1 MSHTAD
7 VPLEAPTMI
16 RLASAAVM
24 TQLEN
29 DEFMETVVLPTPLS
43 EELFGRFRDK
53 WNYYNQHGA
62 QHVERLGPPDGQERV
77 DQGNLDMIRQ
87 VFRVWSDSTRLPLQK
102 LDLTGATI
110 DDQIFVDLLHAHAP
124 NITELDLTNVTGVTD
139 LANAYLYARSTN
151 FPTLTSIRM
160 TSMELVTGH
169 QPRRKNG
176 IATTEFRSLFML
188 GEEALAEARGPIERD
203 GIRSPLSPSS
213 MDIQEEEDMLIHE
226 QPVNPPL
233 ITARAPNVRRL
244 FLPRTPNKR
253 STIDEEEQN
262 THVILSK
269 ILSPLQKLEVLDLS
283 YWSKTDDMRCLM
295 PLSNTLTCLVLYE
308 VPDLYHAIPSICQ
321 MTELQVLDISQSNKD
336 TGTYPNPVTTLN
348 KIIVSLKKLTHL
360 DISSTN
366 LATQPSSHDNPAR
379 YRESVRTDICGLQSL
394 VKPLKYLGLF
404 NCESASHVRE
414 IPAEVVSGDANEDQ
428 VITSLK
434 MYKDRAGLLQNVLNE
449 SYQLYRFGNSN
460 PLTRHT
466 EALHL
471 VLEAMHR
478 HLADSTLQIA
488 GSASL
493 FYIIR
498 KVDMNRDTKR
508 RVVSALLS
516 GMEVH
521 MEEQVMVRNCCLSLC
536 QFEIP
541 QDILFDYSRL
551 AVLLVSVLQHHNA
564 DNLTQRIVVFLLNS
578 MACHVEGDQKVQVGS
593 YGAIEMILDQISRK
607 HTANI
612 CDDVMEVG
620 WSFLWNITDETPV
633 NCELFLNANG
643 LDLFQKCYE
652 AFKTERE
659 LVRNMMGLI
668 GNIAEVDALRSQL
681 MKDDYVNIFCALLTS
696 QEESIEISY
705 NSAGVLAHMVSDG
718 EEVWEKLTVCRQEV
732 MRKIVEATSTWKLAT
747 RRFINY
753 RSFRPILRLLPLY
766 HAYAS
771 QHWAV
776 WALANLTTTDGE
788 KWVLRIFFHSKKFF
802 INIFSRYCAYVRDE
816 GGVPLLQELVSNPI
830 TTQDIRHLANT
841 VLDNIRAVEM
851 KRINPNWRP
860 DAHPTTTSPV
870 FRPSYVSD
878 VEEEEEGEAM
888 EEEQQEDYINVDF
901 DDVAVPMEY

>member
-7 VPLEAPTMI
+7 IPLEAPTLMK
-16 RLASAAVM
+16 LASSSVQSQINNNAYM
-24 TQLEN
+24 EN
-29 DEFMETVVLPTPLS
+29 VILPVPLS
-43 EELFGRFRDK
+43 QELFARFRSN
-53 WNYYNQHGA
+53 WNIHSHLPIPEPA
-62 QHVERLGPPDGQERV
+62 LGPPTDEPRP
-77 DQGNLDMIRQ
+77 DQGNIDMIKQ
-87 VFRVWSDSTRLPLQK
+87 VFRVWSDANRLPLEK
-102 LDLTGATI
+102 LDLTGATV
-110 DDQIFVDLLHAHAP
+110 DDQSFVDLLHAHSKS
-124 NITELDLTNVTGVTD
+124 ITELDLTNVNGVTD
-139 LANAYLYARSTN
+139 LANAYLYARSTQ
-151 FPTLTSIRM
+151 FPLLTSIRM
-160 TSMELVTGH
+160 TSMDLIIGH

-176 IATTEFRSLFML
+176 TASTEFRHIFML
-188 GEEALAEARGPIERD
+188 GEDALAEARGQMERD
-203 GIRSPLSPSS
+203 GLRSPLSPSS
-213 MDIQEEEDMLIHE
+213 
-226 QPVNPPL
+226 QPSSNQSDQPIPDDLLVPCDSPVDPPL
-233 ITARAPNVRRL
+233 ITALAPNVRRL
-244 FLPRTPNKR
+244 FLPRSPGKR
-253 STIDEEEQN
+253 GTIDEEEQN
-262 THVILSK
+262 THVILTK
-269 ILSPLQKLEVLDLS
+269 ILSPLRKLEVLDLS
-283 YWSKTDDMRCLM
+283 YWSKTDDMRCLQ
-295 PLSNTLTCLVLYE
+295 PLSNTLTCLILYD
-308 VPDLYHAIPSICQ
+308 VPDLYHAVNNICH
-321 MTELQVLDISQSNKD
+321 MTELKILDLSQSNRD
-336 TGTYPNPVTTLN
+336 SGMYPHPVTTLN
-348 KIIVSLKKLTHL
+348 KFIVSLKKLTHL

-366 LATQPSSHDNPAR
+366 LATQPSSQDNPPR

-394 VKPLKYLGLF
+394 VQPLKYLGLF

-414 IPAEVVSGDANEDQ
+414 IPAELVSGDANEDQ

-434 MYKDRAGLLQNVLNE
+434 MYKERAGLLQNVLNE

-471 VLEAMHR
+471 VLEAMRR

-578 MACHVEGDQKVQVGS
+578 MACHVEGDQKIQVGS
-593 YGAIEMILDQISRK
+593 FGAIEMILDQISRK
-607 HTANI
+607 QSANV

-643 LDLFQKCYE
+643 LELFQKCYE
-652 AFKTERE
+652 SFKTERE

-668 GNIAEVDALRSQL
+668 GNIAEVDQLRQQL
-681 MKDDYVNIFCALLTS
+681 MKDDYVKIFCALLAS

-718 EEVWEKLTVCRQEV
+718 AEAWNTITVCRDEV
-732 MRKIVEATSTWKLAT
+732 MQKIVDATANWKLTT

-766 HAYAS
+766 RAYAS

-788 KWVLRIFFHSKKFF
+788 K
-802 INIFSRYCAYVRDE
+802 YCAYVRDE
-816 GGVPLLQELVSNPI
+816 GGVPLLEELVGNPE
-830 TTQDIRHLANT
+830 TTADIRSLANT
-841 VLDNIRAVEM
+841 VLDNIRAVEN
-851 KRINPNWRP
+851 KKNPKLST
-860 DAHPTTTSPV
+860 DATTTSPV
-870 FRPSYVSD
+870 FVPSYVSD
-878 VEEEEEGEAM
+878 VEEEDEEDEEMM
-888 EEEQQEDYINVDF
+888 EYVNVDF
-901 DDVAVPMEY
+901 DDVAIPMEY

>member
-1 MSHTAD
+1 MLNFPQTHI
-7 VPLEAPTMI
+7 I
-16 RLASAAVM
+16 RVHNHITL
-24 TQLEN
+24 N
-29 DEFMETVVLPTPLS
+29 
-43 EELFGRFRDK
+43 G
-53 WNYYNQHGA
+53 
-62 QHVERLGPPDGQERV
+62 ERGE
-77 DQGNLDMIRQ
+77 
-87 VFRVWSDSTRLPLQK
+87 LQK
-102 LDLTGATI
+102 RRRLERNVRQSTGIAHFLQI
-110 DDQIFVDLLHAHAP
+110 NDQLFADLLHAHSQT
-124 NITELDLTNVTGVTD
+124 ITELDLTNVNGISEMS
-139 LANAYLYARSTN
+139 NAYLYARATHL
-151 FPTLTSIRM
+151 PVLTSIRM

-169 QPRRKNG
+169 HPKRKNG
-176 IATTEFRSLFML
+176 IASTEFRSLFML
-188 GEEALAEARGPIERD
+188 GEEALAEARHQMERD
-203 GIRSPLSPSS
+203 GGLRSPLSPSS
-213 MDIQEEEDMLIHE
+213 APVPIETDLLQCDHPEE
-226 QPVNPPL
+226 PPIL
-233 ITARAPNVRRL
+233 TTRTPNVKRL
-244 FLPRTPNKR
+244 FLPKTHKR
-253 STIDEEEQN
+253 GNGDDEEPT
-262 THVILSK
+262 THVMLSK
-269 ILSPLQKLEVLDLS
+269 ILAPLRELEVLDLS
-283 YWSKTDDMRCLM
+283 YWSKTDDMRCLQ
-295 PLSNTLTCLVLYE
+295 PLSNTLTCLILYD
-308 VPDLYHAIPSICQ
+308 VPDLYHAVSNICH
-321 MTELQVLDISQSNKD
+321 MGELRVLDLSQSSRD
-336 TGTYPNPVTTLN
+336 SGIYPRPVTTLN
-348 KIIVSLKKLTHL
+348 QIVCSLRKLTHL

-366 LATQPSSHDNPAR
+366 LPSQPSSQDNPPR
-379 YRESVRTDICGLQSL
+379 VREAVRSDIVGLQSL
-394 VKPLKYLGLF
+394 ERRLKYLGLF

-414 IPAEVVSGDANEDQ
+414 IPADVVSGDANEEQ

-434 MYKDRAGLLQNVLNE
+434 MYKERAGLLQNVLNE
-449 SYQLYRFGNSN
+449 SYQLYRFGNN
-460 PLTRHT
+460 NQLARHT

-471 VLEAMHR
+471 VLDAMHR

-551 AVLLVSVLQHHNA
+551 AVLLVTVLQHHNA

-593 YGAIEMILDQISRK
+593 FGAIEMILDQIDRK
-607 HTANI
+607 HAANV

-620 WSFLWNITDETPV
+620 WSFLWNITDETPI
-633 NCELFLNANG
+633 NCQRFLEAKG

-668 GNIAEVDALRSQL
+668 GNIAEVDRLRNQL
-681 MKDDYVNIFCALLTS
+681 MKDDYVKIFCALLES

-718 EEVWEKLTVCRQEV
+718 EEVWKTMTVDRNMV
-732 MRKIVEATSTWKLAT
+732 MEQIVKATSAWKLST

-788 KWVLRIFFHSKKFF
+788 K
-802 INIFSRYCAYVRDE
+802 YCAYVRDE
-816 GGVPLLQELVSNPI
+816 GGVPLLEELSVNKS
-830 TTQDIRHLANT
+830 TTPDIRKLART
-841 VLDNIRAVEM
+841 VLENIHNVE
-851 KRINPNWRP
+851 
-860 DAHPTTTSPV
+860 A
-870 FRPSYVSD
+870 
-878 VEEEEEGEAM
+878 
-888 EEEQQEDYINVDF
+888 
-901 DDVAVPMEY
+901 

>member
-7 VPLEAPTMI
+7 IPLLAPTLL
-16 RLASAAVM
+16 RLSSSTVM
-24 TQLEN
+24 SQINNNEY
-29 DEFMETVVLPTPLS
+29 MARVVLPAPLS
-43 EELFGRFRDK
+43 EELFGRFRSK
-53 WNYYNQHGA
+53 WNYHNQHGP
-62 QHVERLGPPDGQERV
+62 QHIEPLGPPIEGVERV
-77 DQGNLDMIRQ
+77 DKGNIDMIRQ
-87 VFRVWSDSTRLPLQK
+87 VFQVWSDSARLPIEK
-102 LDLTGATI
+102 MDLTGATI
-110 DDQIFVDLLHAHAP
+110 DDQNFVDLLHAHAHSM
-124 NITELDLTNVTGVTD
+124 TELDLTNVVGVTD
-139 LANAYLYARSTN
+139 LANAYLYARNTN
-151 FPTLTSIRM
+151 FPVLTSIRM
-160 TSMELVTGH
+160 TSMDLVTGH

-176 IATTEFRSLFML
+176 VASTEFRALFML
-188 GEEALAEARGPIERD
+188 GEDALAEARGGQPMERD

-213 MDIQEEEDMLIHE
+213 QPSSIQSEPMEEDMLACNE
-226 QPVNPPL
+226 PVNPPL
-233 ITARAPNVRRL
+233 ITARAPNVKRL

-253 STIDEEEQN
+253 STVDEEEQN
-262 THVILSK
+262 THVILSN
-269 ILSPLQKLEVLDLS
+269 ILSPLHKLEVLDLS

-295 PLSNTLTCLVLYE
+295 PLSNSLTCLILYE
-308 VPDLYHAIPSICQ
+308 VPDLYHAIPSICS
-321 MTELQVLDISQSNKD
+321 MTELRILDISQSNRD

-379 YRESVRTDICGLQSL
+379 YRESVRTDIVGLQSL

-414 IPAEVVSGDANEDQ
+414 IPAEIISGDANEDQ

-434 MYKDRAGLLQNVLNE
+434 MYKERAGLLQNVLNE

-607 HTANI
+607 HTASV

-643 LDLFQKCYE
+643 LDLFQKCYN

-668 GNIAEVDALRSQL
+668 GNIAEVDALRNQL
-681 MKDDYVNIFCALLTS
+681 MKDDYVNIFCALLNS

-718 EEVWEKLTVCRQEV
+718 EEVWKSMTVCREEV
-732 MRKIVEATSTWKLAT
+732 MKKIVEATSTWKLAT

-788 KWVLRIFFHSKKFF
+788 K
-802 INIFSRYCAYVRDE
+802 YCAYVRDE
-816 GGVPLLQELVSNPI
+816 GGVPLLEELADNPN
-830 TTQDIRHLANT
+830 TTSEIRRLART
-841 VLDNIRAVEM
+841 VLDNIRTVEN
-851 KRINPNWRP
+851 KRLNPNWRP
-860 DAHPTTTSPV
+860 DVSNSPV
-870 FRPSYVSD
+870 FKPSYVSD
-878 VEEEEEGEAM
+878 VEEEDEEM
-888 EEEQQEDYINVDF
+888 EEDVVEDYINVDF
-901 DDVAVPMEY
+901 DDIAIPMEF

>member
-7 VPLEAPTMI
+7 VPLEAPSLLC
-16 RLASAAVM
+16 LASRSV
-24 TQLEN
+24 QS
-29 DEFMETVVLPTPLS
+29 FVLDPNLQDYMRQVFLPVPLS
-43 EELFGRFRDK
+43 QEIFKQFRSK
-53 WNYYNQHGA
+53 WNIHFNHPQ
-62 QHVERLGPPDGQERV
+62 PV
-77 DQGNLDMIRQ
+77 DQGPGPSDDNRAIEPGNVAMMRQ
-87 VFRVWSDSTRLPLQK
+87 VFQTWCDSTKLPLLK

-110 DDQIFVDLLHAHAP
+110 DDQTFVDLLHAHAQS
-124 NITELDLTNVTGVTD
+124 ITELDLTGVSGVTD
-139 LANAYLYARSTN
+139 LSNAYFYARSTN
-151 FPTLTSIRM
+151 FPLLTSIRM
-160 TSMELVTGH
+160 TSMELVTSH

-176 IATTEFRSLFML
+176 MAATEYRNFNLML
-188 GEEALAEARGPIERD
+188 GEDALAEARSQIEKD
-203 GIRSPLSPSS
+203 GGLRSPLSPSS
-213 MDIQEEEDMLIHE
+213 APIPERSTEMELLPCDAPEE
-226 QPVNPPL
+226 PPL
-233 ITARAPNVRRL
+233 FTARTPNVKRL
-244 FLPRTPNKR
+244 FLPRTSKQRNGE
-253 STIDEEEQN
+253 DEEPS
-262 THVILSK
+262 THVMLSK
-269 ILSPLQKLEVLDLS
+269 ILAQLTMLEVLDLS
-283 YWSKTDDMRCLM
+283 YWTKTDDLRCLI
-295 PLSNTLTCLVLYE
+295 PLAPTLTCLVLYD
-308 VPDLYHAIPSICQ
+308 VPDLYHAVPNICHL
-321 MTELQVLDISQSNKD
+321 TELRVLDVSQSNRD
-336 TGTYPNPVTTLN
+336 TGMYPRPVSTLN
-348 KIIVSLKKLTHL
+348 QLVLSLRKLTHL

-366 LATQPSSHDNPAR
+366 LAAQPSSHDNPTR
-379 YRESVRTDICGLQSL
+379 SRDVVRSDISGLQSL
-394 VKPLKYLGLF
+394 ERRLKYLGLF
-404 NCESASHVRE
+404 NCDNASHVRE
-414 IPAEVVSGDANEDQ
+414 IPADLVSGDANEEQ

-460 PLTRHT
+460 PLVRAGRHT

-471 VLEAMHR
+471 VLDAMHR

-551 AVLLVSVLQHHNA
+551 AVLLVTVLQHHNA

-593 YGAIEMILDQISRK
+593 FGAIEMILDQIARK
-607 HTANI
+607 HNANV

-633 NCELFLNANG
+633 NCQRFLEAKG

-668 GNIAEVDALRSQL
+668 GNIAEVDELRSQL
-681 MKDDYVNIFCALLTS
+681 MKDDYVNIFCALLES

-718 EEVWEKLTVCRQEV
+718 EEVWKTMTVCRHEV
-732 MRKIVEATSTWKLAT
+732 MKQIVQATSTWKLAT

-788 KWVLRIFFHSKKFF
+788 K
-802 INIFSRYCAYVRDE
+802 YCAYVRDE
-816 GGVPLLQELVSNPI
+816 GGVPLLEELSLNI
-830 TTQDIRHLANT
+830 TTTSEIRQLART
-841 VLDNIRAVEM
+841 VLDNIRQVEKKARKSAIRPQ
-851 KRINPNWRP
+851 KRSRDP
-860 DAHPTTTSPV
+860 A
-870 FRPSYVSD
+870 
-878 VEEEEEGEAM
+878 
-888 EEEQQEDYINVDF
+888 
-901 DDVAVPMEY
+901 DDGDDEY

>member
-7 VPLEAPTMI
+7 IPLEAPTLMK
-16 RLASAAVM
+16 LASSSV
-24 TQLEN
+24 QSQINN
-29 DEFMETVVLPTPLS
+29 DEYMETVVLPVPLS
-43 EELFGRFRDK
+43 EELFARFRYK
-53 WNYYNQHGA
+53 WNLHRGPDLPI
-62 QHVERLGPPDGQERV
+62 HFGPIEDRPERP
-77 DQGNLDMIRQ
+77 DQGNVNMIKQ
-87 VFRVWSDSTRLPLQK
+87 VFRIWSDSTRLPLEK
-102 LDLTGATI
+102 LDLSGATI
-110 DDQIFVDLLHAHAP
+110 DDQIFVDLLHAHAHS
-124 NITELDLTNVTGVTD
+124 IKELDLTNVTGVTD

-151 FPTLTSIRM
+151 FPNLTSIRM
-160 TSMELVTGH
+160 TSMDLVTGH

-176 IATTEFRSLFML
+176 IASTQFRSLFML
-188 GEEALAEARGPIERD
+188 GEEALAEARGHVDRD
-203 GIRSPLSPSS
+203 GLRSPLSPSS
-213 MDIQEEEDMLIHE
+213 QPSSIQSDQMDDLLPCD

-233 ITARAPNVRRL
+233 ITARAPNVTRL
-244 FLPRTPNKR
+244 FLPRIPNKR
-253 STIDEEEQN
+253 STVDEEEQN

-283 YWSKTDDMRCLM
+283 YWSKTDDMRCLQ
-295 PLSNTLTCLVLYE
+295 PLSNTLTCLILYD
-308 VPDLYHAIPSICQ
+308 VPDLYHAISNICH
-321 MTELQVLDISQSNKD
+321 MTEIRILDISQSNRD
-336 TGTYPNPVTTLN
+336 TGMYPHPVTTLN
-348 KIIVSLKKLTHL
+348 KMVVSLPHMTHL

-366 LATQPSSHDNPAR
+366 LATQPSSQDNPAR

-394 VKPLKYLGLF
+394 VRPLKYLGLF

-414 IPAEVVSGDANEDQ
+414 IPAELVSGDANEDQ

-593 YGAIEMILDQISRK
+593 YGAIEMILDQINRK

-652 AFKTERE
+652 AFKSERE

-668 GNIAEVDALRSQL
+668 GNIAEVDSLRSQL

-718 EEVWEKLTVCRQEV
+718 EEVWKTMTVCRDVV
-732 MRKIVEATSTWKLAT
+732 MQKIVEATSTWKLAT

-788 KWVLRIFFHSKKFF
+788 K
-802 INIFSRYCAYVRDE
+802 YCAYVRDE
-816 GGVPLLQELVSNPI
+816 GGLPLLEELVSNPI
-830 TTQDIRHLANT
+830 TTPDIRILANT
-841 VLDNIRAVEM
+841 VLSNIRSVEN
-851 KRINPNWRP
+851 KRLPKYSSDSSSPN
-860 DAHPTTTSPV
+860 SPV
-870 FRPSYVSD
+870 FVPSYVSD
-878 VEEEEEGEAM
+878 VEEMDEDDEEMA
-888 EEEQQEDYINVDF
+888 DFVNVDF
-901 DDVAVPMEY
+901 DDVEIPMEF

>member
-7 VPLEAPTMI
+7 IPLEAPTLLK
-16 RLASAAVM
+16 LASSSV
-24 TQLEN
+24 QSQINNVEY
-29 DEFMETVVLPTPLS
+29 METVVLPVPIS
-43 EELFGRFRDK
+43 QELFTRFRNK
-53 WNYYNQHGA
+53 WNIHS
-62 QHVERLGPPDGQERV
+62 HLPIPEPPLGPPTDEPRP
-77 DQGNLDMIRQ
+77 DQGNIDMIKRVLQ
-87 VFRVWSDSTRLPLQK
+87 VWSDSDRFPLEK
-102 LDLTGATI
+102 LDLTGATV
-110 DDQIFVDLLHAHAP
+110 DDQTFVDLLHAHAHS
-124 NITELDLTNVTGVTD
+124 ITELDLTNVNGVTD
-139 LANAYLYARSTN
+139 LANAYLYARSTQ
-151 FPTLTSIRM
+151 FPLLTSIRM
-160 TSMELVTGH
+160 TSMDLVTGH

-176 IATTEFRSLFML
+176 IAATEFRSLFML
-188 GEEALAEARGPIERD
+188 GEEALAEARNQIERD
-203 GIRSPLSPSS
+203 GLRSPLSPSS
-213 MDIQEEEDMLIHE
+213 QPSSIQSDH
-226 QPVNPPL
+226 PVLDDLLPCDAPVEPPL
-233 ITARAPNVRRL
+233 ITARAPNVTRL
-244 FLPRTPNKR
+244 FLPRCPGKR
-253 STIDEEEQN
+253 GTVDEEEQN
-262 THVILSK
+262 THVILNK
-269 ILSPLQKLEVLDLS
+269 ILSPLRKLEVLDLS
-283 YWSKTDDMRCLM
+283 YWSKTDDMRCLQ
-295 PLSNTLTCLVLYE
+295 PLSSTLTCLILYD
-308 VPDLYHAIPSICQ
+308 VPDLYHAVANICH
-321 MTELQVLDISQSNKD
+321 MTELKILDVSQSNRD
-336 TGTYPNPVTTLN
+336 TGIYPHPVTTLN
-348 KIIVSLKKLTHL
+348 RIIVSLKKLTHL

-366 LATQPSSHDNPAR
+366 LATQPSSHDNPPR

-394 VKPLKYLGLF
+394 VQPLKYLGLF

-414 IPAEVVSGDANEDQ
+414 IPAELVSGDANEDQ

-434 MYKDRAGLLQNVLNE
+434 MYKERAGLLQNVLNE

-578 MACHVEGDQKVQVGS
+578 MACHVEGDQKIQVGS

-607 HTANI
+607 QVANV

-643 LDLFQKCYE
+643 LELFQKCYE

-668 GNIAEVDALRSQL
+668 GNIAEVDSLRPQL
-681 MKDDYVNIFCALLTS
+681 MKDDYVKIFCALLAT

-718 EEVWEKLTVCRQEV
+718 EEAWKTITVCRDEV
-732 MRKIVEATSTWKLAT
+732 MQKIVEATSTWKLAT

-788 KWVLRIFFHSKKFF
+788 K
-802 INIFSRYCAYVRDE
+802 YCAYVRDE
-816 GGVPLLQELVSNPI
+816 GGVPLLEELVTNPV
-830 TTQDIRHLANT
+830 TTVDIRTLAQT
-841 VLDNIRAVEM
+841 VLDNIRQVEN
-851 KRINPNWRP
+851 KKNPKSAP
-860 DAHPTTTSPV
+860 DASNLSNSPV
-870 FRPSYVSD
+870 FVPSYVSD
-878 VEEEEEGEAM
+878 VEEENEED
-888 EEEQQEDYINVDF
+888 EEIMEDYVHVDF
-901 DDVAVPMEY
+901 DDIAIPMEF

>member
-7 VPLEAPTMI
+7 IPLLAPTLL
-16 RLASAAVM
+16 RLSSSTVM
-24 TQLEN
+24 SQINNNEY
-29 DEFMETVVLPTPLS
+29 MARVVLPVPLS
-43 EELFGRFRDK
+43 EELFGRFRSK
-53 WNYYNQHGA
+53 WNYHNQHGP
-62 QHVERLGPPDGQERV
+62 QHVEHLGPPIEGYERV
-77 DQGNLDMIRQ
+77 DQGNIDMIKQ
-87 VFRVWSDSTRLPLQK
+87 VFRVWSDSTRLPIEK
-102 LDLTGATI
+102 MDLTGATI
-110 DDQIFVDLLHAHAP
+110 DDQNFVDLLHAHAHS
-124 NITELDLTNVTGVTD
+124 ITELDLTNVVGVTD

-151 FPTLTSIRM
+151 FPLLTSIRM
-160 TSMELVTGH
+160 TSMDLVTGH

-176 IATTEFRSLFML
+176 VASTEFRALFML
-188 GEEALAEARGPIERD
+188 GEDALAEARGGQPMERD

-213 MDIQEEEDMLIHE
+213 QPSSIQSEAMEDDMLACE
-226 QPVNPPL
+226 NETVNPPL

-253 STIDEEEQN
+253 STVDEEEQN
-262 THVILSK
+262 THVILSN
-269 ILSPLQKLEVLDLS
+269 ILSPLNKLEVLDLS

-295 PLSNTLTCLVLYE
+295 PLTNSLTCLILYE
-308 VPDLYHAIPSICQ
+308 VPDLYHAIPSICS
-321 MTELQVLDISQSNKD
+321 MTELRILDISQSNRD

-379 YRESVRTDICGLQSL
+379 YRESVRTDIVGLQSL
-394 VKPLKYLGLF
+394 VRPLKYLGLF

-414 IPAEVVSGDANEDQ
+414 IPAEIISGDANENQ

-434 MYKDRAGLLQNVLNE
+434 MYKERAGLLQNVLNE

-541 QDILFDYSRL
+541 QDILFDYSYSRL

-607 HTANI
+607 HTANV

-681 MKDDYVNIFCALLTS
+681 MKDDYVNIFCALLNS

-718 EEVWEKLTVCRQEV
+718 DEVWQKMTVCRQEV
-732 MRKIVEATSTWKLAT
+732 MKKIVEATSTWKLAT

-788 KWVLRIFFHSKKFF
+788 K
-802 INIFSRYCAYVRDE
+802 YCAYVRDE
-816 GGVPLLQELVSNPI
+816 GGVPLLEELVENSR
-830 TTQDIRHLANT
+830 TTADIRKLANT
-841 VLDNIRAVEM
+841 VLDNIRTVEN

-860 DAHPTTTSPV
+860 DVPNSPV
-870 FRPSYVSD
+870 FKPSYVSD
-878 VEEEEEGEAM
+878 VEEEDEEM
-888 EEEQQEDYINVDF
+888 EEDVVEDYINVDF
-901 DDVAVPMEY
+901 DDIAIPMEF